1 MSTVTYIGQ
10 PMVADLNIPNQTQGN
25 QNRMNRQQP
34 QQEVSM
40 FEPKSNNPLNLICSE
55 NPVQEM
61 NYLLN
66 NEYHTMREKQELMDH
81 QQAEDLKAKEQEQ
94 KEAAA
99 AAENTNAPDGAPG

>member
-1 MSTVTYIGQ
+1 MNTVTYVGQ
-10 PMVADLNIPNQTQGN
+10 SMVADLNIPSQSQGN

-40 FEPKSNNPLNLICSE
+40 FEPKSNNPLNLICTE

-66 NEYHTMREKQELMDH
+66 NEYHAMREKQELMDH

-99 AAENTNAPDGAPG
+99 ADEGANAPDGTPG